1 MHSHMQAYTMQRLVL
16 LLLLLSPS
24 ILCSPCDETSV
35 VAGDTWINI
44 SWSLHC
50 DMTSPD
56 LVSYYHLALVDTTAG
71 IYNQDTNQYC
81 LEQECSFLFT
91 LARPCIHYNISLQLI
106 GLEEGVTY
114 DYSGNSVTTEEEP
127 VTAPRALS
135 STGTTEDSISLSWFP
150 PATGQFCVVSYQVCA
165 TSTADPTAVTCDETT
180 NTMNYTL
187 TKVLPCTK
195 YKVVV
200 TPISRAG
207 TGLSDSIIATTEDV
221 DPAKPGEVTVSD
233 FGNDFIELEWV
244 KPGTNKQCVKGL
256 GVFCE
261 QSLAPTTTT
270 TITTAGPTSSTPPL
284 TGWNTRE
291 TSVSAVSSLDA
302 CRNYTCWVAYPDTK
316 NDWVRSETISQSTW
330 VKGVV
335 ISEPTN
341 VTAMLGTRFMQVSW
355 GAPMESSQCVDNY
368 LLSWV
373 DKEGSGE
380 HNSTSVTADIFS
392 YNIED
397 LHPCREYTVD
407 IKTVST
413 SWGQDKT
420 GQSFTSSWTT
430 LVETP
435 GPVTDLTVKDVT
447 EDSFT
452 VTWSRPG
459 FEPQCVHH
467 YDHGYEGPSGDGCTQ
482 PQVEE
487 GDLQAYV
494 GCLKC
499 GSSYKFSVWAVDAEG
514 HHGLPVELDNIQ
526 TLKCE
531 Y

>member
-1 MHSHMQAYTMQRLVL
+1 M
-16 LLLLLSPS
+16 
-24 ILCSPCDETSV
+24 
-35 VAGDTWINI
+35 G
-44 SWSLHC
+44 
-50 DMTSPD
+50 
-56 LVSYYHLALVDTTAG
+56 
-71 IYNQDTNQYC
+71 
-81 LEQECSFLFT
+81 
-91 LARPCIHYNISLQLI
+91 
-106 GLEEGVTY
+106 
-114 DYSGNSVTTEEEP
+114 
-127 VTAPRALS
+127 
-135 STGTTEDSISLSWFP
+135 
-150 PATGQFCVVSYQVCA
+150 
-165 TSTADPTAVTCDETT
+165 
-180 NTMNYTL
+180 
-187 TKVLPCTK
+187 
-195 YKVVV
+195 
-200 TPISRAG
+200 
-207 TGLSDSIIATTEDV
+207 
-221 DPAKPGEVTVSD
+221 
-233 FGNDFIELEWV
+233 
-244 KPGTNKQCVKGL
+244 
-256 GVFCE
+256 
-261 QSLAPTTTT
+261 TTT
-270 TITTAGPTSSTPPL
+270 TITTTGPTSSTPPL

-316 NDWVRSETISQSTW
+316 NDWVKSETISQSTW

-335 ISEPTN
+335 ISE
-341 VTAMLGTRFMQVSW
+341 
-355 GAPMESSQCVDNY
+355 
-368 LLSWV
+368 
-373 DKEGSGE
+373 E

-407 IKTVST
+407 IKTAST

-435 GPVTDLTVKDVT
+435 GPVTGLTVKDVT

-487 GDLQAYV
+487 GELQAYV